1 MVIRNDGGEFVM
13 GKNLRT
19 AGQLSVMEAEGYG
32 VEAALS
38 WIQELQL
45 SHVVIESSCCATQ
58 D

>member
-1 MVIRNDGGEFVM
+1 M

-19 AGQLSVMEAEGYG
+19 AGQVSVMEAEGYG
-32 VEAALS
+32 VQAALS

-45 SHVVIESSCCATQ
+45 SHVVIESDSRLVASCCATQ